1 MADGRMLQSGAPPL
15 SCRLSKVGFRSV
27 GMKSLPRQ
35 RVFCPRRK
43 RKITD
48 EAVPTQAPKGSIS
61 RTTSSSCLTMMS
73 WISNQLVSDILLLL
87 IILTVGWYYT
97 EQGLLTLA
105 WA

>member
-1 MADGRMLQSGAPPL
+1 MLQSGAPLL
-15 SCRLSKVGFRSV
+15 SCQLSKVGPRSV
-27 GMKSLPRQ
+27 GMKSLLRQ

-43 RKITD
+43 RKIAD
-48 EAVPTQAPKGSIS
+48 KVVPMQALKGLIL
-61 RTTSSSCLTMMS
+61 RMTSSSCPTVMS
-73 WISNQLVSDILLLL
+73 WISNWLVSDILLLL